1 VKRPFI
7 VALAVTAS
15 ALGPSRTDAQES
27 PVVDSDAGFIQ
38 VSGNGSL
45 DVPVDR
51 AHVVFA
57 VETEA
62 SEARDAVG
70 ENAAAMDGVLAAL
83 RALDVP
89 GLDVETMGFN
99 LQPQYER
106 GAGEVPRIRAYR
118 AVNNVSVTVD
128 DVEAVGTVI
137 DAATGAGANRVA
149 SLRFDARDTQAAR
162 LEALRLATDEAR
174 SQAEVLAAALGY
186 PLGPP
191 LEVHGNA
198 QSPMPPPMPML
209 RGAIAYETQSAGP
222 ATPVEAGDQTVTA
235 SVTIK
240 YRLGGGPSGGAD
252 GESGGN

>member
-1 VKRPFI
+1 VKRLLI
-7 VALAVTAS
+7 IALAVTA
-15 ALGPSRTDAQES
+15 AGLGPSRTHAQEP
-27 PVVDSDAGFIQ
+27 PVVDAEAGFIQ
-38 VSGNGSL
+38 VSGSGTV

-62 SEARDAVG
+62 SEAREAVA
-70 ENAAAMDGVLAAL
+70 ENAVAMDRVLAAL
-83 RALDVP
+83 RALDVS
-89 GLDVETMGFN
+89 GLDLETMGFN

-106 GAGEVPRIRAYR
+106 SSGEVPRIRAYR

-128 DVEAVGTVI
+128 DVESVGAVI

-162 LEALRLATDEAR
+162 LEALRLATEEAR
-174 SQAEVLAAALGY
+174 GQAEVLAAALGY
-186 PLGPP
+186 RLGPP

-198 QSPMPPPMPML
+198 QSPTPPPMPMM
-209 RGAIAYETQSAGP
+209 RAAAFEQAPVT
-222 ATPVEAGDQTVTA
+222 TPVEAGDQTVSA

-240 YRLGGGPSGGAD
+240 YRLGRGLGGEAD
-252 GESGGN
+252 GQPGGN

>member
-7 VALAVTAS
+7 FALTA
-15 ALGPSRTDAQES
+15 AAFLLDPTGTDAQVT
-27 PVVDSDAGFIQ
+27 PVVDSEAGFIQ

-62 SEARDAVG
+62 PEAREAVG
-70 ENAAAMDGVLAAL
+70 ENAAAMDGVIAAL
-83 RALDVP
+83 RALDLA
-89 GLDVETMGFN
+89 GLEIETMGFN

-106 GAGEVPRIRAYR
+106 GTGEVPRIRAYR
-118 AVNNVSVTVD
+118 AVNNVSVTID
-128 DVEAVGTVI
+128 DVEAVGGVI

-149 SLRFDARDTQAAR
+149 SLRFDARDTQDAR
-162 LEALRLATDEAR
+162 MEALRLATEEAR
-174 SQAEVLAAALGY
+174 RQAEVLALALGY

-198 QSPMPPPMPML
+198 QSPMPPPMPMA
-209 RGAIAYETQSAGP
+209 RGAIAFEYQSADP
-222 ATPVEAGDQTVTA
+222 ATPVETGDQTVSA

-240 YRLGGGPSGGAD
+240 YRLGAAPD
-252 GESGGN
+252 GD